1 MERNAELKIIINVGE
16 AFRLP
21 FFALLASGGATP
33 PLQSQ
38 RRCRV
43 APSKFMYRKHTE
55 PSPCVFPPCVFCLHN
70 LGQFTFPQPF
80 YIK

>member
-33 PLQSQ
+33 PLQNQ

-55 PSPCVFPPCVFCLHN
+55 PYPCLPWVVMYCIDFLIN
-70 LGQFTFPQPF
+70 
-80 YIK
+80 I